1 MTAELVRQPSA
12 SPLLVAYELAG
23 GPVDPELAAIARLA
37 AAVCGTRTASV
48 NLLDDAAQHQVAT
61 FGCVGASTPRS
72 KAMCDV
78 TLGEPRPVVVPD
90 ARLDERFRDN
100 AWVTGELAEVRFYA
114 SYQLRDAEGRAVGTL
129 CVFDDRPRRLSRQQ
143 HEALA
148 ELAAQTAR
156 LLEQR
161 REAKAV
167 QEQLTQLGRSNA
179 ELAAFAGRVAHDLRN
194 PLTGVVGFLAL
205 AQRRGGEV
213 PPLVQTCLQQATVA
227 ATRVQDMLD
236 GLLRFAKAGSP
247 APAQDVDLAGLAE
260 QVRGDLQ
267 HCLDDAGAR
276 LEVGPLAPVRV
287 DPLLLGQV
295 LQNLLG
301 NACKYGEPGRPGVI
315 RVEQTVRDG
324 SWTLTVV
331 DNGRGI
337 PAAARSHVFELFG
350 RASNAGSVEGTGI
363 GLATV
368 ARSVQALGGE
378 VELADTP
385 GGGLTVHVHL
395 PDC

>member
-1 MTAELVRQPSA
+1 MTAELVRDPST
-12 SPLLVAYELAG
+12 SPLLEAYDLVG
-23 GPVDPELAAIARLA
+23 GPVDPELGAMARLA
-37 AAVCGTRTASV
+37 AAVCGTPTAAV
-48 NLLDDAAQHQVAT
+48 NLLDDDTQHQVAT
-61 FGCVGASTPRS
+61 IGCPGGRSPRS
-72 KAMCDV
+72 EAMCEA
-78 TLGEPRPVVVPD
+78 TLREPRPVVVPD

-100 AWVTGELAEVRFYA
+100 AWVTGRYARVRFYA
-114 SYQLRDAEGRAVGTL
+114 SYQLRDAEGRAIGTL
-129 CVFDDRPRRLSRQQ
+129 CVFDDRPHRLSRQQ
-143 HEALA
+143 HEALV
-148 ELAAQTAR
+148 ELTAQTAR

-161 REAKAV
+161 REARAV
-167 QEQLTQLGRSNA
+167 QEQLAQLGRSNA

-236 GLLRFAKAGSP
+236 GLLRFAKAG
-247 APAQDVDLAGLAE
+247 AATAAVDVDLAELV
-260 QVRGDLQ
+260 QHVRGDLE
-267 HCLDDAGAR
+267 HCFEEAGAR
-276 LEVGPLAPVRV
+276 LEVGPLAPVRT

-295 LQNLLG
+295 LQNLLA
-301 NACKYGEPGRPGVI
+301 NACKYGEPGRPGVV
-315 RVEQTVRDG
+315 RVEQSLRQAG
-324 SWTLTVV
+324 WTLSVV

-337 PAAARSHVFELFG
+337 PGDARSHVFELFG
-350 RASNAGSVEGTGI
+350 RASNAGSVAGTGI

-378 VELADTP
+378 VELADTS

-395 PDC
+395 PAC